1 MKILVLAGNYDP
13 KPDANGTCIK
23 AIIEQF
29 KKNKI
34 EVHIICLGYMDEQK
48 YFDLDPQTHHILTNR
63 PVSFREMEGIK
74 KVLYVL
80 KRLLLLPFWPMIR
93 PKLMARY
100 YNLGLR
106 LFRQHNFEAII
117 SVQNPI
123 ETVEAGYKIK
133 KKYPQTKFAV
143 YTMDPVTN
151 SYKNIDSPL
160 FKYLSRRWEKKIF
173 DGANAIFPLECHR
186 NHYTQK
192 EYAKYHNLIEF
203 VDVPLFQVDTT
214 KKETFVKEE
223 NNNNAIKLIYS
234 GAFYHK
240 LREPFYLLKCF
251 KEIIRQNEKVE
262 IHFYTSGAFEELIKE
277 EANRSNGKI
286 FAHGYVDPKTLDLAI
301 QESNILLSVGNS
313 ATEMVPSKIFM
324 YMSTGKPIIHFYQS
338 EQDICLMYFQQ
349 YPLSLMINEKNK
361 ILNNT
366 TIFKS
371 FLLNN
376 YNNSVKVE
384 KLKLLFLKNNPKYST
399 NIIMSKLFNRM

>member
-1 MKILVLAGNYDP
+1 MKILVLTGNYDP

-63 PVSFREMEGIK
+63 PVSFREMTGIK
-74 KVLYVL
+74 QVLYVM

-93 PKLMARY
+93 LKLMARY

-133 KKYPQTKFAV
+133 KKYPQAKFAV

-151 SYKNIDSPL
+151 SYKNIDSTL

-214 KKETFVKEE
+214 KNETFVKEE

-240 LREPFYLLKCF
+240 LREPFYLLKCC

-262 IHFYTSGAFEELIKE
+262 IYFYTSGAFEELIKE

-324 YMSTGKPIIHFYQS
+324 YMSTGKPIIHFYKN
-338 EQDICLMYFQQ
+338 ENDVCIKYYKN
-349 YPLSLMINEKNK
+349 YPLAFLINQNNNIDHIAKSISIFINNNHNKMLDYSIIKIDFYKNTPEYSANQIITK
-361 ILNNT
+361 L
-366 TIFKS
+366 FKS
-371 FLLNN
+371 
-376 YNNSVKVE
+376 
-384 KLKLLFLKNNPKYST
+384 
-399 NIIMSKLFNRM
+399 